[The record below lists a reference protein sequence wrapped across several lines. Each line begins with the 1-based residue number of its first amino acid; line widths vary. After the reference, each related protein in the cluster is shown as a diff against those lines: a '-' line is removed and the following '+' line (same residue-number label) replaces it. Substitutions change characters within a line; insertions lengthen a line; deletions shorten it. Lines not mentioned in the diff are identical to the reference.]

1 MKSVNTTTRDKV
13 GDGTLGSIQVIFP
26 VVLNPKP
33 KALVVHCADVRFR
46 KAFRNFIEGDSATG
60 CLGFKEDEY
69 VNLVIPG
76 GVSSFTDV
84 ITLPKQFKVAKDQIG
99 FLLNHFPT
107 IDTVILI
114 NHEDCAAY
122 KFLQEKI
129 GSMFLRRFVSLLD
142 RQKVDLVSAAKTVL
156 EMDFVKANVR
166 LFMAKFANPEHTQ
179 VAFNEITV
187 TK

>member
-1 MKSVNTTTRDKV
+1 MKTVNTTTRDRV
-13 GDGTLGSIQVIFP
+13 GDVTSESVQVIFP
-26 VVLNPKP
+26 VVVNPKP
-33 KALVVHCADVRFR
+33 KALIVHCADVRFR
-46 KAFRNFIEGDSATG
+46 KAFRNFIEGDGAKG

-76 GVSSFTDV
+76 GVSCFTDV
-84 ITLPKQFKVAKDQIG
+84 ITLSKQFKVAKDQIE
-99 FLLNHFPT
+99 FLLKHFPT
-107 IDTVILI
+107 IGTVILI

-142 RQKVDLVSAAKTVL
+142 RQKVDLISTAKTVL
-156 EMDFVKANVR
+156 EMDFVKANIR

-179 VAFNEITV
+179 VVFNEITV